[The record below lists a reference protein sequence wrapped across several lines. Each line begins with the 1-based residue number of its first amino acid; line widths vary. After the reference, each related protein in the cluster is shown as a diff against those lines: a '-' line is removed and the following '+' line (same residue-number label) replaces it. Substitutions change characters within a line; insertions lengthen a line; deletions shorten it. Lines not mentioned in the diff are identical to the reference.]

1 MEMLL
6 LAPVPPT
13 VTSAPGNLLLTLSST
28 PDSLAT
34 RGIVSMLSQVVEA
47 LKLLSW
53 VSRVLT
59 AVTAA
64 LAVLCGVAVQ
74 VLLSL
79 GSELDG
85 VLSLVIG
92 RHFDSLCGWW
102 WVWSGLGG
110 QLMKIEYDEERRIAL
125 TRPEES
131 ISTAAIDRADGIIVM
146 TMSWRGWR
154 W

>member
-1 MEMLL
+1 
-6 LAPVPPT
+6 
-13 VTSAPGNLLLTLSST
+13 
-28 PDSLAT
+28 
-34 RGIVSMLSQVVEA
+34 MLSQVVEA
-47 LKLLSW
+47 LEAIADLISDYKLQSW
-53 VSRVLT
+53 VSQRLT
-59 AVTAA
+59 AVTAT

-92 RHFDSLCGWW
+92 RHFDRLCGWW

-125 TRPEES
+125 TRPEEG